1 MSDDKLQMLLAAAT
15 NHGNISEPD
24 HEVGDLQELLSAAWS
39 IMDEPQREQLLKSPE
54 ASSVLEWL
62 ERD

>member
-24 HEVGDLQELLSAAWS
+24 HEVGDLQDLLTEAWS
-39 IMDEPQREQLLKSPE
+39 IMNEPQREQLLKTR
-54 ASSVLEWL
+54 AARDVLEWL
-62 ERD
+62 ERG